1 MIFSNLFTPVHLYY
15 RPQIKRIHVFKRIFR
30 SDISRENQSA
40 TNLERFRKI
49 LSSHV
54 LMSSFSLCLNR
65 TNPEAKS
72 ENKNLHP
79 RVRVD
84 QAVRPLPPKTLS
96 ILVGLILKLTSM
108 CITIYKF
115 RKVWTV

>member
-1 MIFSNLFTPVHLYY
+1 MSQQYSAGSFQRQNSNEDRFWSE
-15 RPQIKRIHVFKRIFR
+15 KFR
-30 SDISRENQSA
+30 RTGEA
-40 TNLERFRKI
+40 AWPE
-49 LSSHV
+49 V
-54 LMSSFSLCLNR
+54 L
-65 TNPEAKS
+65 

>member
-1 MIFSNLFTPVHLYY
+1 MVLQPFVLSCGTLAVGGHNTMQTLTTHFSFI
-15 RPQIKRIHVFKRIFR
+15 QEK
-30 SDISRENQSA
+30 
-40 TNLERFRKI
+40 
-49 LSSHV
+49 
-54 LMSSFSLCLNR
+54 
-65 TNPEAKS
+65 AKTR
-72 ENKNLHP
+72 NLHP

-108 CITIYKF
+108 CIMIYKV